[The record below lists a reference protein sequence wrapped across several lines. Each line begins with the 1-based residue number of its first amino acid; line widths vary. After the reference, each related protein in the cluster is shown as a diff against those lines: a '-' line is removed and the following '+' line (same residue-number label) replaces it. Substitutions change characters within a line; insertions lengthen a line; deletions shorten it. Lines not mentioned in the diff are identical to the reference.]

1 MKGWMFKL
9 VTVVNSAVGAGR
21 KQLATWHSAGV
32 TPDKVEL
39 SNYLQMVLA
48 EYQPEVKGVEILTPE
63 DREHLTLALSGI
75 LINVMDAE
83 TSKET
88 VV

>member
-1 MKGWMFKL
+1 MKAWMFTL
-9 VTVVNSAVGAGR
+9 VGVVNTAVNTGR
-21 KQLATWHSAGV
+21 KQLQVWHKAGV
-32 TPDKVEL
+32 TPSREGL
-39 SNYLQMVLA
+39 STYLQVALA
-48 EYQPEVKGVEILTPE
+48 DYQPEVNGCAILTAT

-88 VV
+88 PA